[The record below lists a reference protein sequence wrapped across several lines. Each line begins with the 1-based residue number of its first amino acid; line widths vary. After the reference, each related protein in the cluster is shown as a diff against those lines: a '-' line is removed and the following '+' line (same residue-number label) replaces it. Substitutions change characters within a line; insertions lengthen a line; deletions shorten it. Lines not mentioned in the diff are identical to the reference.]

1 MDELL
6 NERDELVRENSGLRQ
21 ENQELSE
28 LLKDYEKGLETTT
41 SLIRDQAYQASIR
54 TTQIHQEYNI
64 KLQSE
69 RMENERLQQA
79 VHEAEAR
86 LIKVSGLLRQA
97 YAVDHEADKDID
109 QALLDLQT
117 QNRGLRQALG
127 LPVDTVVELEKDLI
141 FMAYDDRM
149 GEVKEG
155 GGT

>member
-1 MDELL
+1 
-6 NERDELVRENSGLRQ
+6 
-21 ENQELSE
+21 
-28 LLKDYEKGLETTT
+28 
-41 SLIRDQAYQASIR
+41 
-54 TTQIHQEYNI
+54 
-64 KLQSE
+64 
-69 RMENERLQQA
+69 MENERLQQA

-97 YAVDHEADKDID
+97 YAVDYEADKDID
-109 QALLDLQT
+109 QALRDLQT

-127 LPVDTVVELEKDLI
+127 LPVDAGVELEKDLI

>member
-1 MDELL
+1 M
-6 NERDELVRENSGLRQ
+6 
-21 ENQELSE
+21 
-28 LLKDYEKGLETTT
+28 
-41 SLIRDQAYQASIR
+41 
-54 TTQIHQEYNI
+54 

-97 YAVDHEADKDID
+97 YAGDHEADKGVD

-127 LPVDTVVELEKDLI
+127 LPVDNGMDLEKDVI
-141 FMAYDDRM
+141 FMAYEERT
-149 GEVKEG
+149 GGSKE
-155 GGT
+155 